1 MKRIVPLL
9 FCTIAASASA
19 QSFQFNGFISAR
31 EIYVKAQPS
40 WTQGGFGRFDVGAAN
55 DDDHRYVNIDV
66 AQLGLD
72 WSPATWLL
80 LHAEGLARK
89 VQSGDVARHAG
100 LVLALVHL
108 HSEPLQL
115 RPR

>member
-1 MKRIVPLL
+1 MDNCSAFIATRAPTLTIALMKRIVPLL

-55 DDDHRYVNIDV
+55 ADDHRYVNIDV

-72 WSPATWLL
+72 WSPATW
-80 LHAEGLARK
+80 R
-89 VQSGDVARHAG
+89 D
-100 LVLALVHL
+100 
-108 HSEPLQL
+108 
-115 RPR
+115 